1 MTPAEWTTGRKK
13 AGLTQ
18 VAAARSLGVS
28 QPYLSQ
34 LEKGLRVAS
43 DALARRAAKLYEL
56 PPTVLPLPA
65 TRNVRDVSP
74 NDLQRTF
81 AALGYPGFE
90 HVRSGAVTNPAE
102 AVLNTVVKRDLDTR
116 LVEAVPWVLSTYT
129 DLDWNWLR
137 DHAKLNNAQNRLG
150 YLVYLAY
157 QTTDQTSRTSRAR
170 QSSEEVLSKW
180 RMELEEARLASEGT
194 LCRDSM
200 PEREKTWLR
209 KNRPEA
215 ALHWNLLTSL
225 SADQLPYAPH

>member
-1 MTPAEWTTGRKK
+1 MTAAEWTTGRKK

-18 VAAARSLGVS
+18 VTAARSLGVS

-43 DALARRAAKLYEL
+43 DALARRGARLYKL

-65 TRNVRDVSP
+65 TQNVRDVSP
-74 NDLQRTF
+74 NDLQRRF

-90 HVRSGAVTNPAE
+90 HVRSSAVTNPAE
-102 AVLNTVVKRDLDTR
+102 AVLNAVVKRDVDTR

-129 DLDWNWLR
+129 DLDWDWLR
-137 DHAKLNNAQNRLG
+137 DHARLRNAQNRLG
-150 YLVYLAY
+150 YLVHLAGE
-157 QTTDQTSRTSRAR
+157 TSRTTPAR
-170 QSSEEVLSKW
+170 ESAVEVLSKW
-180 RMELEEARLASEGT
+180 RMELEEARLAGEGT

-215 ALHWNLLTSL
+215 AVHWNLLTSL
-225 SADQLPYAPH
+225 SADQLPYAQH

>member
-1 MTPAEWTTGRKK
+1 MTPSEWTTGREK

-18 VAAARSLGVS
+18 VTAARSLGVS

-34 LEKGLRVAS
+34 LEKGLREAS
-43 DALARRAAKLYEL
+43 DDLARKAARLYKL

-65 TRNVRDVSP
+65 TQNVRDVSP
-74 NDLQRTF
+74 NDLQRRF

-102 AVLNTVVKRDLDTR
+102 AVLNAVVKRDLDTR
-116 LVEAVPWVLSTYT
+116 LVEAVPWVLSTFT
-129 DLDWNWLR
+129 DLDWDWLR
-137 DHAKLNNAQNRLG
+137 DHAKLRNAQNRLG
-150 YLVYLAY
+150 YLVYLADEASL
-157 QTTDQTSRTSRAR
+157 TLPAC
-170 QSSEEVLSKW
+170 QSTVEVLSKCK
-180 RMELEEARLASEGT
+180 MELEEARLASEGT

-215 ALHWNLLTSL
+215 AVHWNLLTSL
-225 SADQLPYAPH
+225 SADQLPYAQH

>member
-1 MTPAEWTTGRKK
+1 MTPAEWMTGREK
-13 AGLTQ
+13 AELTQ
-18 VAAARSLGVS
+18 VRAARSLGVS

-43 DALARRAAKLYEL
+43 DDLARRAARLYKL

-65 TRNVRDVSP
+65 TQNVRDVSP
-74 NDLQRTF
+74 NDLQRRF

-90 HVRSGAVTNPAE
+90 HVRSGAATNPAE
-102 AVLNTVVKRDLDTR
+102 TVLNAVVKRDLDTR

-129 DLDWNWLR
+129 DLDWDWLR
-137 DHAKLNNAQNRLG
+137 DHAKLRNAQNRLG
-150 YLVYLAY
+150 YLVYLA
-157 QTTDQTSRTSRAR
+157 TSSAPA
-170 QSSEEVLSKW
+170 SVADALSKW
-180 RMELEEARLASEGT
+180 KMELEEARLASEGT

-215 ALHWNLLTSL
+215 AVHWNLLTSL
-225 SADQLPYAPH
+225 SADQLPYAQH

>member
-18 VAAARSLGVS
+18 VTAARALGVS

-43 DALARRAAKLYEL
+43 DCLARKAARLYEL

-65 TRNVRDVSP
+65 TQNVRDVSP
-74 NDLQRTF
+74 NDLQRRF

-90 HVRSGAVTNPAE
+90 HVRSGAATNPAE
-102 AVLNTVVKRDLDTR
+102 AVLNAVVKRDLDTR

-129 DLDWNWLR
+129 DLDWDWLR
-137 DHAKLNNAQNRLG
+137 DHAKLRNAQNRLG
-150 YLVYLAY
+150 YLVHLA
-157 QTTDQTSRTSRAR
+157 DETSRTTPACESAVV
-170 QSSEEVLSKW
+170 VLSKW
-180 RMELEEARLASEGT
+180 KKELEEARLASEGT

-209 KNRPEA
+209 KNRSETA
-215 ALHWNLLTSL
+215 VHWNLLTSL
-225 SADQLPYAPH
+225 SADQLPYARH